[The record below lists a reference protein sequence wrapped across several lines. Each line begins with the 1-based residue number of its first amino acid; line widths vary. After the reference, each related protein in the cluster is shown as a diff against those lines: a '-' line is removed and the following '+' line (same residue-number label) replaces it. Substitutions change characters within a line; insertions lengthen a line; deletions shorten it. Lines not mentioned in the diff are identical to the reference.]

1 MEQDRQR
8 KKEAMRDII
17 RKLHQGISVE
27 QARERFE
34 REVGAVSSMEIA
46 EIEQSLIDEGMSPEE
61 IKKFCNVHALLF
73 QSSLEKSVSREESPV
88 HPVTLFR
95 KENREIEKLVGEIRS
110 AAGSSADQGAQ
121 AFAGAL
127 REPLARLR
135 DLERHYTRKEQLLFP
150 YLEKHGFLGPSK
162 VMWGKDD
169 EIRDLLRKAAAEL
182 EQLPGDEQVQA
193 YRSDVL
199 DPLLEEVEGMILKE
213 ESILFPTALEKLGIE
228 EWAEVLKDSEQVGY
242 AFIDKPQEAAA
253 LADQLLVSYLE
264 EPGVTGQGRITLP
277 TGELSPR
284 ELLGMLNT
292 LPVDLTFID
301 GEDRVRY
308 FSEGRDRIFLRT
320 RSVLGRS
327 VQNCHPPQ
335 SVDAVNAILD
345 SFKQGTRNSA
355 EFWIKLRGRLVYI
368 RYFPV
373 RDRDGTYLGT
383 LEVTQDVTGIKA
395 LEGEKR
401 LLDEG
406 D

>member
-1 MEQDRQR
+1 MEPDRR
-8 KKEAMRDII
+8 WKKEAMRDII
-17 RKLHQGISVE
+17 RRLHQGLSVE
-27 QARERFE
+27 EARERFE
-34 REVGAVSSMEIA
+34 REVGAVSSTEIA

-73 QSSLEKSVSREESPV
+73 QSSLQESVSREESPV

-95 KENREIEKLVGEIRS
+95 KENREIEKLAGEIRAAADSS
-110 AAGSSADQGAQ
+110 AAKGVQ
-121 AFAGAL
+121 AFTGAL
-127 REPLARLR
+127 REPLATLR
-135 DLERHYTRKEQLLFP
+135 DVERHYTRKEQLLFP

-169 EIRDLLRKAAAEL
+169 EIRDLLKKALTEL
-182 EQLPGDEQVQA
+182 ERLSKDEQVRS
-193 YRSDVL
+193 YRAERL
-199 DPLLEEVEGMILKE
+199 EPLLEEVEGMILKE
-213 ESILFPTALEKLGIE
+213 ESILFPTAMEKLEIQ

-277 TGELSPR
+277 TGELTPR
-284 ELLGMLNT
+284 ELMCLLNT

-335 SVDAVNAILD
+335 SVDAVNRI
-345 SFKQGTRNSA
+345 
-355 EFWIKLRGRLVYI
+355 
-368 RYFPV
+368 
-373 RDRDGTYLGT
+373 
-383 LEVTQDVTGIKA
+383 
-395 LEGEKR
+395 
-401 LLDEG
+401 LDEG